1 MKKYL
6 PLILIW
12 ISGVILHFL
21 YDLTGRSWLVGL
33 FAPVNESVWEH
44 YKLAFWPLL
53 TAGLVMAGQKGVI
66 NMAPPVVFS
75 LTHTAF
81 VTFGLNYLY
90 TGAFGVENIL
100 TLDVANF
107 FVSTAIG
114 YWFLVRYSQYEYT
127 NSTGITAMVSIIIL
141 ALTLWWLTF
150 HPVNLPIFI
159 EK

>member
-1 MKKYL
+1 
-6 PLILIW
+6 
-12 ISGVILHFL
+12 
-21 YDLTGRSWLVGL
+21 
-33 FAPVNESVWEH
+33 
-44 YKLAFWPLL
+44 
-53 TAGLVMAGQKGVI
+53 
-66 NMAPPVVFS
+66 MAPPVVFS